1 VQEHA
6 EATAPE
12 GPPDVHVHPFGILE
26 SSDVGAGTRVWA
38 FAHVLPGARLGADVN
53 VCDHVFVENDVTVG
67 DRVTLKCGVQLWDG
81 IDVEDDVF
89 VGPNVSFTN
98 DPFPRSKQHLDAYPR
113 TRLRRGC
120 SIGAG
125 AVILPGLTIGTRAM
139 VGAGAVVTRDVP
151 PYAIVVGNPARIT
164 GYVDADGRTADT
176 QTLSAAP
183 ATTRHP
189 VEEVEGVRLIE
200 MPIVEDLRGMLSF
213 GEIGDHLPFAPKR
226 YFLVYAVPTKEVRG
240 EHAHRRLDQFLL
252 CVQGSLSVV
261 VDDGTRRGE
270 VTLDRPELGLLIP
283 AGVWGIQYRY
293 TRDAVLLVLA
303 SDVYDGADYIRSYD
317 EFERYVEE
325 QGGSR

>member
-1 VQEHA
+1 VQDHA

-12 GPPDVHVHPFGILE
+12 VPPDVHVHPFGILE

-164 GYVDADGRTADT
+164 GYVDAEGRTADT

-200 MPIVEDLRGMLSF
+200 MPTVEDLRGMLSF

-226 YFLVYAVPTKEVRG
+226 YFLVYDVPTKEVRG

-293 TRDAVLLVLA
+293 ARDAVLLVLA
-303 SDVYDGADYIRSYD
+303 SDVYDAADYIRSYD
-317 EFERYVEE
+317 EFERYAEE

>member
-6 EATAPE
+6 EVTAP
-12 GPPDVHVHPFGILE
+12 GVPPDVHVHPFGILE